1 MIKKLRRRFI
11 IVNMSILTC
20 VLFGVLT
27 GIFAYM
33 YSSEVRI
40 SYELIE
46 SILNEKD
53 INFNKPDKIM
63 ESAENETVTENGGF
77 LAQMSYISQ
86 NNNQKNEGGDFNW
99 DRNEQYTPFPEDP
112 FVPDPYPEKKPDPT
126 SPEKPDNSNPD
137 KEDPDSSE
145 NDFEDDEENN
155 ESENDDSSSRT
166 DNAVN
171 INPHLPAEDS
181 VKEGNNDSFQQE
193 SAVTQSTYTTSAD
206 KASSESRTTVIVTTE
221 KKRISASKIRIS
233 RSLQRK
239 CQTRLY
245 NGSV

>member
-1 MIKKLRRRFI
+1 MNDKKLRRRFI

-86 NNNQKNEGGDFNW
+86 NNNQKNEAEISIGT
-99 DRNEQYTPFPEDP
+99 E
-112 FVPDPYPEKKPDPT
+112 T
-126 SPEKPDNSNPD
+126 SSIRR
-137 KEDPDSSE
+137 
-145 NDFEDDEENN
+145 
-155 ESENDDSSSRT
+155 SR
-166 DNAVN
+166 
-171 INPHLPAEDS
+171 
-181 VKEGNNDSFQQE
+181 
-193 SAVTQSTYTTSAD
+193 
-206 KASSESRTTVIVTTE
+206 
-221 KKRISASKIRIS
+221 KIRLFLIRILR
-233 RSLQRK
+233 RSLIPRPLKSRIIRILIKKILIHRK
-239 CQTRLY
+239 MILKMMRKIMNQKTMIAAAGQIML
-245 NGSV
+245 

>member
-63 ESAENETVTENGGF
+63 ESAKMKRLLKT
-77 LAQMSYISQ
+77 A
-86 NNNQKNEGGDFNW
+86 DF
-99 DRNEQYTPFPEDP
+99 
-112 FVPDPYPEKKPDPT
+112 
-126 SPEKPDNSNPD
+126 
-137 KEDPDSSE
+137 
-145 NDFEDDEENN
+145 
-155 ESENDDSSSRT
+155 
-166 DNAVN
+166 
-171 INPHLPAEDS
+171 
-181 VKEGNNDSFQQE
+181 
-193 SAVTQSTYTTSAD
+193 
-206 KASSESRTTVIVTTE
+206 
-221 KKRISASKIRIS
+221 
-233 RSLQRK
+233 
-239 CQTRLY
+239 
-245 NGSV
+245 

>member
-145 NDFEDDEENN
+145 NDGIFCFPAFLPPRYLRREGSALASPCYFFCRFQRSADRPF
-155 ESENDDSSSRT
+155 SRKT
-166 DNAVN
+166 VMQHD
-171 INPHLPAEDS
+171 PHLPGYEVFLS
-181 VKEGNNDSFQQE
+181 VSFSQGCLP
-193 SAVTQSTYTTSAD
+193 AFPLRD
-206 KASSESRTTVIVTTE
+206 H
-221 KKRISASKIRIS
+221 
-233 RSLQRK
+233 RSV
-239 CQTRLY
+239 
-245 NGSV
+245 S

>member
-1 MIKKLRRRFI
+1 
-11 IVNMSILTC
+11 MSILTC

-86 NNNQKNEGGDFNW
+86 IRLFLIRILRRSLIPRPLKSRIIRILIKKILIHRKMILKMIRKMMIIMMNQKTMIAAAG
-99 DRNEQYTPFPEDP
+99 Q
-112 FVPDPYPEKKPDPT
+112 
-126 SPEKPDNSNPD
+126 
-137 KEDPDSSE
+137 
-145 NDFEDDEENN
+145 
-155 ESENDDSSSRT
+155 
-166 DNAVN
+166 
-171 INPHLPAEDS
+171 IML
-181 VKEGNNDSFQQE
+181 
-193 SAVTQSTYTTSAD
+193 
-206 KASSESRTTVIVTTE
+206 
-221 KKRISASKIRIS
+221 
-233 RSLQRK
+233 
-239 CQTRLY
+239 
-245 NGSV
+245 

>member
-112 FVPDPYPEKKPDPT
+112 FVPDPYP
-126 SPEKPDNSNPD
+126 
-137 KEDPDSSE
+137 
-145 NDFEDDEENN
+145 
-155 ESENDDSSSRT
+155 
-166 DNAVN
+166 
-171 INPHLPAEDS
+171 
-181 VKEGNNDSFQQE
+181 
-193 SAVTQSTYTTSAD
+193 
-206 KASSESRTTVIVTTE
+206 
-221 KKRISASKIRIS
+221 
-233 RSLQRK
+233 
-239 CQTRLY
+239 
-245 NGSV
+245 